1 MHSGGFN
8 PYNATFKEILDE
20 LNEYE
25 KAHSHEIRIARSLD
39 GKQVLI
45 CCSASKK
52 LNYILMNNYM
62 GPDDF
67 CVFKSVDDG
76 HKYRKQMALSN
87 QKVTFVGTK
96 QDRSALLYYI
106 EYK

>member
-1 MHSGGFN
+1 MRSGGFN
-8 PYNATFKEILDE
+8 PYSATFKDILDE
-20 LNEYE
+20 MNEYE
-25 KAHSHEIRIARSLD
+25 KSHSHEIRIARSLD
-39 GKQVLI
+39 GKKVLI

-62 GPDDF
+62 GTSDY

-87 QKVTFVGTK
+87 RKVVFVGVK
-96 QDRSALLYYI
+96 RDRSALVYYI